1 VNAAT
6 LLALAAAL
14 AMDAF
19 AVAVASGFSLG
30 RVTGRHTFR
39 LAFHFGLFQALMPVL
54 GWAAGRT
61 VAPLLERWDHWVAFG
76 LLAFIGGRMVW
87 GALWG
92 ETEKRGSDP
101 TRGLSL
107 VVLSVA
113 TSVDA
118 LAVGLTLSLLQVS
131 ILWPAAVIG
140 VVCAAFTVAGLH
152 LGRLAGGAMRLGRWA
167 EGAGGLVLLAIGLRI
182 LAKHGVF

>member
-1 VNAAT
+1 MNAAT

-54 GWAAGRT
+54 GWWAGHT
-61 VAPLLERWDHWVAFG
+61 VASLLQRWDHWLAFG

-87 GALWG
+87 GAVAGGG
-92 ETEKRGSDP
+92 ETAGSDP
-101 TRGLSL
+101 TQGFSL

-118 LAVGLTLSLLQVS
+118 LAVGLSLSLLQVS

-140 VVCAAFTVAGLH
+140 GVCAAFTVAGLH
-152 LGRLAGGAMRLGRWA
+152 LGRLAGGALRLGRWA

-182 LAKHGVF
+182 LTEHGVF

>member
-1 VNAAT
+1 MNATT
-6 LLALAAAL
+6 LLALAVAL

-54 GWAAGRT
+54 GWWAGRT
-61 VAPLLERWDHWVAFG
+61 VASLLQRWDHWAAFG
-76 LLAFIGGRMVW
+76 LLAFIGGRMVL
-87 GALWG
+87 GALAG
-92 ETEKRGSDP
+92 GTEKRGGDP

-107 VVLSVA
+107 VILSVA
-113 TSVDA
+113 TSLDA
-118 LAVGLTLSLLQVS
+118 LAVGLSLSLLKVS

-140 VVCAAFTVAGLH
+140 GVCAVFTVAGLH
-152 LGRLAGGAMRLGRWA
+152 LGCLAGSAVRLGRWA
-167 EGAGGLVLLAIGLRI
+167 EGVGGGVLLAIGLRI
-182 LAKHGVF
+182 LADHGVF